1 MAVVYPIV
9 NTIRSSQNI
18 IDVFGGYNHNM
29 KIGGGEFYEMEN
41 LTSSYFPLMA
51 SRDPRGVVKQLKNP
65 LAMIGKAQ
73 LAYIDGNH
81 FYYNGV
87 DLTGY
92 FTQSGVN
99 ISTSQS
105 MLPKKIVSMGAYIC
119 IFPDKLY
126 INTEKYT
133 DCGSMEANY
142 TSAAGSTVTYTLCKV
157 DGTEYGNPPA
167 QNEAPENPI
176 NGHLWIDTSGSTH
189 SLKIYSSTSEMW
201 TTVATVYTKIS
212 ATNIGQQFKVYDGVQ
227 ISGCEYTGDSNTL
240 KQQIDDLNGSKIIY
254 DKKDNY
260 IVVIGLLDAVVTQT
274 KGTVSIKRAVPDMD
288 YITEAQNRLWG
299 CKFGLVNGK
308 TVNEIYCCTLGD
320 FKNWEQY
327 LGTAADSYRA
337 SVGTDGEWTGA
348 VTHLGYP
355 LFFKE
360 NHMHKVYVSSTG
372 AHQIVDN
379 ACRGVQ
385 KGSNNSLV
393 VVDERLYYKADGGV
407 CSYDGSLPISISPQF
422 GTEKYYEASAGSV
435 GSKYYIS
442 MRDNNNNWHM
452 FVYDTARDLWHRED
466 DTHALFFSPKNN
478 ELYYIDANSKTI
490 MSVLGTVGDKA
501 SPIRWSATSGL
512 IGYQYV
518 NQKYISRIVFR
529 MVLPRGSEADMYTEY
544 NSDGVWK
551 HCGHM
556 RGRGTNSFEIN
567 IKPLRCDHF
576 RVKLEG
582 VGKIRIYS
590 EMQVIEEGSS
600 TNVV

>member
-1 MAVVYPIV
+1 MSVVYPIV
-9 NTIRSSQNI
+9 NNIRSTQNM

-29 KIGGGEFYEMEN
+29 KIGGGEFYDMEN

-51 SRDPRGVVKQLKNP
+51 SRDPRGIVKQLENP
-65 LAMIGKAQ
+65 LTMIGKAQ
-73 LAYIDGNH
+73 LAYIDGSH
-81 FYYNGV
+81 FYYNGI
-87 DLTGY
+87 DLTSYLSEKG
-92 FTQSGVN
+92 FT
-99 ISTSQS
+99 ISLDEK
-105 MLPKKIVSMGAYIC
+105 MMPKKLVSMGAYIC

-126 INTEKYT
+126 INTEKYS
-133 DCGSMEANY
+133 DCGSMEANFSTEEGATISY
-142 TSAAGSTVTYTLCKV
+142 TMCKM
-157 DGTEYGNPPA
+157 DGTEYGNAPA
-167 QNEAPENPI
+167 SNEAPEEPA
-176 NGHLWIDTSGSTH
+176 NGDLWIDTSGSVH

-201 TTVATVYTKIS
+201 TSIATVYTKIS
-212 ATNIGQQFKVYDGVQ
+212 ATNIGQQFKEYDGVQ
-227 ISGCEYTGDSNTL
+227 ISGCEYVGDSDTL
-240 KQQIDDLNGSKIIY
+240 KQQIEDLNGSKIIY
-254 DKKDNY
+254 ARDDNY

-274 KGTVSIKRAVPDMD
+274 TGSVAVKRKVPEMD
-288 YITEAQNRLWG
+288 FITEAQNRLWG
-299 CKFGLVNGK
+299 CKFGLVEGK
-308 TVNEIYCCTLGD
+308 TVNEIYCCALGD

-385 KGSNNSLV
+385 KGSSDSLV
-393 VVDERLYYKADGGV
+393 VVDERLYYKSDSGV
-407 CSYDGSLPISISPQF
+407 VSYDGSLPIAISPQF

-442 MRDNNNNWHM
+442 MRDSNENWHM
-452 FVYDTARDLWHRED
+452 FVYDTSRDLWHRED
-466 DTHALFFSPKNN
+466 DTHALFFSKKNN
-478 ELYYIDANSKTI
+478 ELYFIDANSNNI
-490 MSVLGTVGDKA
+490 MSALGTIGDKA

-518 NQKYISRIVFR
+518 NQKYISRVVFR
-529 MVLPRGSEADMYTEY
+529 MMLPRGSDADMYVEY
-544 NSDGVWK
+544 DSSGIWK

-576 RVKLEG
+576 RIKLEG

-590 EMQVIEEGSS
+590 RAEVIEEGSS
-600 TNVV
+600 KNVL

>member
-51 SRDPRGVVKQLKNP
+51 SRDPRGVVKQLENP

-87 DLTGY
+87 DLTDY
-92 FTQSGVN
+92 LMQNGVS
-99 ISTSQS
+99 ISLDPL
-105 MLPKKIVSMGAYIC
+105 MMPKKIVGMGAYIC
-119 IFPDKLY
+119 IFPDKIY

-133 DCGSMEANY
+133 DCGSMEASFA
-142 TSAAGSTVTYTLCKV
+142 TEEGSNITYTLCKV
-157 DGTEYGNPPA
+157 DGSEYGNA
-167 QNEAPENPI
+167 YVSNEAPEDPS
-176 NGHLWIDTSGSTH
+176 NGDLWIDTSGAVH

-201 TTVATVYTKIS
+201 TSIATVYTKIS
-212 ATNIGQQFKVYDGVQ
+212 ATGIGQQFNVYDGVQ
-227 ISGCEYTGDSNTL
+227 IAGCEYVGDSETL
-240 KQQIDDLNGSKIIY
+240 TEQINDLNGSKIIY
-254 DKKDNY
+254 DKADNY
-260 IVVIGLLDAVVTQT
+260 IVVIGLLDAVYTQT
-274 KGTVSIKRAVPDMD
+274 AGKVTVKRKVPEMD

-299 CKFGLVNGK
+299 CKFGLVDGK

-372 AHQIVDN
+372 AHQIVDT

-385 KGSNNSLV
+385 KGSSNSLV

-442 MRDNNNNWHM
+442 MRDDENNWHM

-466 DTHALFFSPKNN
+466 DTHALYFSKKNN
-478 ELYYIDANSKTI
+478 ELFYVDANTNNI
-490 MSVLGTVGDKA
+490 MAALGTAGEKA
-501 SPIRWSATSGL
+501 TPIRWKAVSGL
-512 IGYQYV
+512 IGYQYT
-518 NQKYISRIVFR
+518 NQKYISRVVFR
-529 MVLPRGSEADMYTEY
+529 MVLPRGSEADMYVEY

-576 RVKLEG
+576 RIKLEG
-582 VGKIRIYS
+582 VGKIRVYS

-600 TNVV
+600 KNVL